1 MSRSDFLKLV
11 IICSLISTGLV
22 LFFLRWPAPPPIRAE
37 LVQTGAQVFDTVL
50 DEEEKNNIRIYETLG
65 PGVVNIT
72 SITVDYNFWLQPIP
86 REGVGSGFFID
97 ADGRIATNYHVI
109 QDAEKLE
116 VTLYGKTESYKA
128 SVVGADPMNDIAV
141 LKIDC
146 PKGECHP
153 LKLGRSDDL
162 RVGQKVLAIGN
173 PFGLERTLT
182 TGIISSVGRT
192 IESRGG
198 VIDEVIQTDAAI
210 NPGNSGGP
218 LLNTRGEVIGV
229 NTAILSRTGESAG
242 IGFAVPVNTLAR
254 IIPDLLEHGKVLR
267 PWFGVQ
273 GRPLTEQLAKALRRY
288 GLQVPDRGFLVEVVG
303 SGGTAARAGI
313 EGGSER
319 VFFGNR
325 PLIVGGDVLVEIGG
339 RTIQSASDIDRVLEN
354 KRPGEQ
360 IQLTYSRNGRE
371 ITRQIELV
379 ARETGGRRFRF

>member
-1 MSRSDFLKLV
+1 MSRREFLKLV

-22 LFFLRWPAPPPIRAE
+22 LFFLRWPAPPPTSAE
-37 LVQTGAQVFDTVL
+37 LVQTGTQTFDTLL
-50 DEEEKNNIRIYETLG
+50 DQEEKNNIRIYETLG
-65 PGVVNIT
+65 PGVVNVT

-97 ADGRIATNYHVI
+97 TEGHIATNYHVI
-109 QDAEKLE
+109 QDAEKLD
-116 VTLYGKTESYKA
+116 VTLYGRTESYKA
-128 SVVGADPMNDIAV
+128 SVVGTDPMNDIAV

-153 LKLGRSDDL
+153 LKLGRSDGL
-162 RVGQKVLAIGN
+162 KVGQKVLAIGN

-218 LLNTRGEVIGV
+218 LLNTRGEVIGI

-242 IGFAVPVNTLAR
+242 IGFAVPVNTLSR
-254 IIPDLLEHGKVLR
+254 IIPDLLEHGQVLR

-273 GRPLTEQLAKALRRY
+273 GRPLTSQLAKALRQY
-288 GLQVPDRGFLVEVVG
+288 GLQVPDSGFLVEVVA

-313 EGGSER
+313 EGGNER

-325 PLIVGGDVLVEIGG
+325 PLIVGGDVLIDIGG
-339 RTIQSASDIDRVLEN
+339 RTIQSATDVDRVLEN

-360 IQLTYSRNGRE
+360 IQLTFYRNGRKVSRE
-371 ITRQIELV
+371 IELV
-379 ARETGGRRFRF
+379 AREAGRRRFRF